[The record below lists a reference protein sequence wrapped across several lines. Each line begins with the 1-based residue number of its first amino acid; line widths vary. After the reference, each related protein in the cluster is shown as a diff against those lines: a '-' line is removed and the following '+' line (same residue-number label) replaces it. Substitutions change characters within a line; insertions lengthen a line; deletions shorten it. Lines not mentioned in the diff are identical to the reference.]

1 MRAPAPP
8 TGLIATVLLFT
19 IGMVGLIGCFLWL
32 SSTDGGSYSMAEVR
46 FVRAVFAVAITLP
59 FLMAPVALLARRVHL
74 GLVTAITTAALY
86 VVGVGW
92 IAVIIA
98 FLSGFSSNK
107 HQRIAA
113 LLPAAAVLLQGVV
126 FVAALM
132 ALRRLPASQR
142 RPGVVR
148 YGVGIPVLLAVG
160 GVLAVA
166 GAQQIVG
173 RFSERMV
180 TNEAAARMALGKLH
194 SCATAF
200 ASGSAEGLPPDLGV
214 LGPSGTR
221 CLDSELAQGRLPG
234 YRIDYVAGI
243 PDERGTRRVYAA
255 CALPTA
261 SPLAR
266 LRTLVVDD
274 DGDVEAHSWDEE
286 PSRPSGDLPL
296 PCPRAWA
303 RHPLALAKTI
313 KHCAVAFAARH
324 PEAGYPLTLGQISRE
339 DEGCRPAD
347 GKEHEWTLTKWRVV
361 YLSATRGADARV
373 RGYRLYMTR
382 YSSRGVAIVD
392 DKGAFINSDDPEA
405 FDVLGRRAARG
416 SNGEAATTSILGVK
430 LPPGYRAPEPRP
442 NAGANA
448 EEPDLP
454 DGAQPEDYQGAC
466 AQGDATACYTA
477 GKAYQRRAARG
488 TADVREDLRRAGLA
502 YQSACE
508 GQMARGCDK
517 VGAASLDGGWLEQ
530 DLPKALAWITKSCAI
545 GYAGACSRLGGIYE
559 SGRSSTREATVKI
572 SATPGGRA
580 SSTIVTVPDPLR
592 PAIPKDVGRAI
603 SAYSRACEMG
613 EHEAC
618 WIKARLTRDDP
629 SDASGGQNGFAQFAS
644 LCEGGD
650 GAACEAAGAMVAS
663 GRAGNERPE
672 TEWRRMACVLGQT
685 KACAAAE

>member
-1 MRAPAPP
+1 MRSKCLDRSTPSSAMFSCGPRDETPAPP

-180 TNEAAARMALGKLH
+180 TNEAAARMALGEPALVRH
-194 SCATAF
+194 RLRFRIGGRT
-200 ASGSAEGLPPDLGV
+200 ASGPRRPR
-214 LGPSGTR
+214 PSGTR

-339 DEGCRPAD
+339 DEGCR
-347 GKEHEWTLTKWRVV
+347 
-361 YLSATRGADARV
+361 AR
-373 RGYRLYMTR
+373 
-382 YSSRGVAIVD
+382 
-392 DKGAFINSDDPEA
+392 
-405 FDVLGRRAARG
+405 
-416 SNGEAATTSILGVK
+416 
-430 LPPGYRAPEPRP
+430 
-442 NAGANA
+442 
-448 EEPDLP
+448 
-454 DGAQPEDYQGAC
+454 
-466 AQGDATACYTA
+466 
-477 GKAYQRRAARG
+477 
-488 TADVREDLRRAGLA
+488 
-502 YQSACE
+502 
-508 GQMARGCDK
+508 
-517 VGAASLDGGWLEQ
+517 
-530 DLPKALAWITKSCAI
+530 
-545 GYAGACSRLGGIYE
+545 
-559 SGRSSTREATVKI
+559 
-572 SATPGGRA
+572 
-580 SSTIVTVPDPLR
+580 
-592 PAIPKDVGRAI
+592 
-603 SAYSRACEMG
+603 
-613 EHEAC
+613 
-618 WIKARLTRDDP
+618 
-629 SDASGGQNGFAQFAS
+629 
-644 LCEGGD
+644 
-650 GAACEAAGAMVAS
+650 
-663 GRAGNERPE
+663 
-672 TEWRRMACVLGQT
+672 
-685 KACAAAE
+685 